1 MNNLV
6 LIFYPQGASGRF
18 IISSLC
24 FSDSWEYPFGQNN
37 EHLLQLTQEEKY
49 QRISDRLNENN
60 KQWNDFG
67 IDEPDHLLSVRKF
80 NFNLAL
86 DEYLSDNLDQV
97 NQQTLKCYW
106 ESEINVNGYVF
117 KTVDTLAK
125 LYINI
130 KRYPHAKIVYFT
142 NNLKYLNT
150 HRKQYTAKYTSR
162 QDNIFRLYRHLY
174 RHWDTIKGSNWPDMP
189 CSKQQYNSLPVN
201 IQNELVQFEDQ
212 KKFLNFSILYDFYKS
227 ISNNKDVFFWNINH
241 IGNKKQYLNSLQKL
255 YKQFNFTNYNKS
267 LLSNFYDNYF
277 RVLSGITPNTEP
289 STIEE
294 LLWLKKVNDP
304 KSMKKRLGKL

>member
-1 MNNLV
+1 MLHNSC
-6 LIFYPQGASGRF
+6 QS
-18 IISSLC
+18 C
-24 FSDSWEYPFGQNN
+24 
-37 EHLLQLTQEEKY
+37 
-49 QRISDRLNENN
+49 
-60 KQWNDFG
+60 
-67 IDEPDHLLSVRKF
+67 
-80 NFNLAL
+80 
-86 DEYLSDNLDQV
+86 NLDQV
-97 NQQTLKCYW
+97 NQQILKCYW
-106 ESEINVNGYVF
+106 ESEVNVNGYVF

-150 HRKQYTAKYTSR
+150 YRKQYTAKYTSR
-162 QDNIFRLYRHLY
+162 QDNIFRLHRHLY
-174 RHWDTIKGSNWPDMP
+174 RHWDIIKGSNWPDMP

-201 IQNELVQFEDQ
+201 IQNELIQFNDQ

-227 ISNNKDVFFWNINH
+227 ISDNKDVFFWNINH

-255 YKQFNFTNYNKS
+255 YNQFNFANYNKS

-277 RVLSGITPNTEP
+277 QVLSGITPNTEP

-294 LLWLKKVNDP
+294 LLWLKEINDP